1 MWITSDEFN
10 FFDACSMVGCSTASQ
25 TTSESTSLV
34 NMGRYQSMV
43 AVVTYGNTLITTSN
57 CYVRAFPTITSAA
70 TETTGTVAPYWNYR
84 YASSGTDTLS
94 ARAACA
100 TTGVITL
107 ASTNGSIYLL
117 EIKSDDLPAG
127 YPYVAVSVSS
137 AANQRAVSI
146 VYVMKPRYPEYDFSK
161 VTAIT

>member
-25 TTSESTSLV
+25 TTCETTAVV

-43 AVVTYGNTLITTSN
+43 AVLTYGNNLVTTSN
-57 CYVRAFPTITSAA
+57 CYVRAFPSATCAA
-70 TETTGTVAPYWNYR
+70 TETTGTAAPYWNYR

-107 ASTNGSIYLL
+107 ASTNGGIALL
-117 EIKSDDLPAG
+117 EIKSEDLPVG
-127 YPYVAVSVSS
+127 YPYVAVTVS
-137 AANQRAVSI
+137 AAATQRAVSI
-146 VYVMKPRYPEYDFSK
+146 VYVMKPRYLENTML
-161 VTAIT
+161 TALS